1 MHLPQRGA
9 FDRDPRL
16 RSSPARGPASR
27 AGGVP
32 GAQILFEVTKSCCS
46 AGKARVRKGQTLN
59 DIMGLCISCSA
70 IHIKLA
76 LEVRRPLFILFFS
89 FFHFYFFFYAAYF
102 IISNPG
108 AKRYVWLRRAS
119 PLISAITAPRRG
131 VRAEPLEDA
140 GVPRCCLDKGDK
152 RQGEKGKKN
161 KKTKISG
168 SILPA

>member
-46 AGKARVRKGQTLN
+46 AGKARVRKGQPIN

-76 LEVRRPLFILFFS
+76 LEVRRPLFILFF
-89 FFHFYFFFYAAYF
+89 FFFLSF
-102 IISNPG
+102 
-108 AKRYVWLRRAS
+108 LFFF
-119 PLISAITAPRRG
+119 L
-131 VRAEPLEDA
+131 
-140 GVPRCCLDKGDK
+140 CCLFHYNQP
-152 RQGEKGKKN
+152 R
-161 KKTKISG
+161 S
-168 SILPA
+168 